1 MRHFNDMQDVFL
13 TSARKQIQSD
23 QIWIDIRLKR
33 DKQTDPH
40 KQRLQKRG
48 VKWFV
53 HTVSLM
59 VNVVL
64 IRRLN
69 ELYFK
74 HIQSVATYVCI
85 KQSHDTWRDIKS

>member
-23 QIWIDIRLKR
+23 QILIDIRLKR

-40 KQRLQKRG
+40 KRRSKQRLQKRG

-85 KQSHDTWRDIKS
+85 KQSHDT